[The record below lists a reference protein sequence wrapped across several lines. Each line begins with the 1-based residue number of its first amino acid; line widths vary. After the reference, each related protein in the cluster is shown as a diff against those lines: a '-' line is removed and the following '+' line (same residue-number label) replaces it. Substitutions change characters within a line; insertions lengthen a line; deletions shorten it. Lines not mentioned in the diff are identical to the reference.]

1 MSPFH
6 RNTMSLRGWNDQ
18 GTTERWIYRT
28 ATDGCWYV
36 HLHTL
41 SVRDLWPHQLLPY
54 MYIQYNRRVSVDRA
68 LSEMAE
74 CCGFE
79 SHLRQLICLW
89 YNDCLVWVEL
99 CCVVFGVSESEIH
112 LHLYQLLRTHRE
124 SVHVLCVWVY
134 GERVLNWRGEK
145 ERACEYR
152 VKLRRWA
159 QNPSIVWHTYLLNLS
174 LRDVVQSG

>member
-1 MSPFH
+1 M
-6 RNTMSLRGWNDQ
+6 GE
-18 GTTERWIYRT
+18 TTSRLQRDESTGPPQMDAGMYIYT
-28 ATDGCWYV
+28 C
-36 HLHTL
+36 TL
-41 SVRDLWPHQLLPY
+41 SVRDLCPHQLLPY
-54 MYIQYNRRVSVDRA
+54 MYNTIGEY
-68 LSEMAE
+68 
-74 CCGFE
+74 
-79 SHLRQLICLW
+79 QLIEHCLKW
-89 YNDCLVWVEL
+89 QSVVGLNLTWGSSFVFDNGCLVWVEL
-99 CCVVFGVSESEIH
+99 CSVVFGVSESEIH

>member
-6 RNTMSLRGWNDQ
+6 RHT
-18 GTTERWIYRT
+18 
-28 ATDGCWYV
+28 C
-36 HLHTL
+36 TL
-41 SVRDLWPHQLLPY
+41 SVHDLCPHQLLPY
-54 MYIQYNRRVSVDRA
+54 MYNTIGEY
-68 LSEMAE
+68 
-74 CCGFE
+74 
-79 SHLRQLICLW
+79 QLIEHCLKW
-89 YNDCLVWVEL
+89 QSVVGLNLTWGSSFVFDNDCLVWVEL
-99 CCVVFGVSESEIH
+99 CCVVFGVSESEIS
-112 LHLYQLLRTHRE
+112 LPAAKNTQRVSTCI
-124 SVHVLCVWVY
+124 VCVWVY